1 MKPESWKLNV
11 GTFMSLL
18 GSGIVLFVG
27 ITVFMFQNFQ
37 TRTQAEEQAD
47 HVKEKQVEVDNNM
60 HELRADVKD
69 LRNEMNQKLNLIIEM
84 QRRR

>member
-1 MKPESWKLNV
+1 MRPESWKLNL
-11 GTFMSLL
+11 GTFVSLL

-27 ITVFMFQNFQ
+27 ATIFMFQNFQ

-47 HVKEKQVEVDNNM
+47 HVKEKQVEVDNNV

-69 LRNEMNQKLNLIIEM
+69 LRNEMNQKLNLLIEM
-84 QRRR
+84 QRHR